1 MQHEAR
7 QTRRSPAGAGLQ
19 GRKMQSA
26 GLRGHCSTTA
36 PGNAAQ
42 VLLSRLDGV
51 KKAGR
56 GWIARCPAHE
66 DRRAS
71 LSVAEGDDAR
81 VLLHCFAGC
90 TAADVVAAAGLELA
104 DLYPERKDRG
114 HLTPAQRRTLDME
127 TRVSRRW
134 AALSAVLPEVA
145 VVEVAAN
152 RIIEGGT
159 LSDDDLGRLRLAH
172 QRIHEA
178 RQEVAA

>member
-1 MQHEAR
+1 M
-7 QTRRSPAGAGLQ
+7 
-19 GRKMQSA
+19 SA
-26 GLRGHCSTTA
+26 PVEL
-36 PGNAAQ
+36 
-42 VLLSRLDGV
+42 VLSRLDGV

-114 HLTPAQRRTLDME
+114 HLSPTQRRTLDME

-134 AALSAVLPEVA
+134 AALSAVLPELA

-172 QRIHEA
+172 QRIHAA